1 MPMLETYPAG
11 SPEYFNAAGESE
23 SDALAEALSVR
34 VTVPPW
40 DRPSGET
47 QRQFKSRFYA
57 ACDRAYA
64 EHVQAGKEWTE
75 RQQIDEPLYIDGL
88 AMWQAGRTLSEIHSL
103 LAERGLNVG
112 RNPKDSDYNSA
123 ISKGLDRVADCI
135 RLDRR

>member
-47 QRQFKSRFYA
+47 QMQFKSRFYA
-57 ACDRAYA
+57 ACDRAFE
-64 EHVQAGKEWTE
+64 EHVRAAKEWTE
-75 RQQIDEPLYIDGL
+75 RQQLLQPLYIDAL
-88 AMWQAGRTLSEIHSL
+88 AMWQSGQKLSEIRRR
-103 LAERGLNVG
+103 LANTGFNVG
-112 RNPKDSDYNSA
+112 EGDSDNSA
-123 ISKGLDRVADCI
+123 VHKGI
-135 RLDRR
+135 RRAAALIQLDRR